1 MNRKRFK
8 PQNDFIFKRLFGE
21 AETKDLLIHLLNAI
35 FLESGGKPIVDL
47 TIIENKEL
55 TKELIDDKTGR
66 LDIRAE
72 TIENEQINVEVQVA
86 EQKHMEKRSLFY
98 LGKMFVESIKAGEQY
113 ENLKKTITIN
123 LLNFSFLQTERY
135 HSSFHLYEDRDKTQM
150 LTDIIEIHFIEYPKF
165 RKITKDLQNPLHRWL
180 LFLEE
185 KLAEDQLE
193 ELIGMD
199 PVIKKAEDRL
209 EWLSGDE
216 ETIRLYEAREF
227 SKYERNSIIS
237 SAKQTGREEGMQEGL
252 QEGLKEGLKEGMKT
266 GIKEGE
272 RKAAKEIAQNLL
284 SMGIDPA
291 KVAQATGLS
300 QQEVE
305 QLSRD
310 TK

>member
-1 MNRKRFK
+1 VNRKRFK

-150 LTDIIEIHFIEYPKF
+150 LTDIIEIHFIEYLKF
-165 RKITKDLQNPLHRWL
+165 RKITKDLQ
-180 LFLEE
+180 
-185 KLAEDQLE
+185 K
-193 ELIGMD
+193 
-199 PVIKKAEDRL
+199 
-209 EWLSGDE
+209 
-216 ETIRLYEAREF
+216 
-227 SKYERNSIIS
+227 
-237 SAKQTGREEGMQEGL
+237 SAAPMVVVFR
-252 QEGLKEGLKEGMKT
+252 
-266 GIKEGE
+266 
-272 RKAAKEIAQNLL
+272 RKAGGRPIGGVDWNG
-284 SMGIDPA
+284 SGN
-291 KVAQATGLS
+291 
-300 QQEVE
+300 QESGRSAGMVE
-305 QLSRD
+305 RRRGDDSFVRSARIFQV
-310 TK
+310 